1 MKLVYR
7 AANLVEA
14 QLVADVLVAEGI
26 GTTVT
31 GGYLSGAIG
40 ELPPSDVI
48 GVRVHDDREEPRAR
62 ALIREYEIER
72 RTARAD
78 WFCRGCGERID
89 GAFGACW
96 RCGAPAP
103 S

>member
-7 AANLVEA
+7 AANLVDA
-14 QLVADVLVAEGI
+14 QLVSDVLVAEGI
-26 GTTVT
+26 RTEVT

-48 GVRVHDDREEPRAR
+48 GVRVHDDGDAERAK
-62 ALIREYEIER
+62 ALIHDYEAER
-72 RTARAD
+72 RTSRAD
-78 WFCRGCGERID
+78 WFCRGCGEKID
-89 GAFGACW
+89 GSFGACW
-96 RCGAPAP
+96 QCGAVAP